1 MDAGIMD
8 GTSLLFGAVGAVPG
22 IKNPIMVAQLMV
34 EEQRKGL
41 LPLGTDDRL
50 VGLGISLHLVMFFHL
65 DYLIGRVP
73 PGFLVGEG
81 AREWAIRH
89 GIPGVKQGCIFNR
102 LSISLMQRI
111 DLWKPIG
118 SG

>member
-50 VGLGISLHLVMFFHL
+50 VGLGISLYLVMFFHL
-65 DYLIGRVP
+65 DYT
-73 PGFLVGEG
+73 
-81 AREWAIRH
+81 
-89 GIPGVKQGCIFNR
+89 QY
-102 LSISLMQRI
+102 
-111 DLWKPIG
+111 DLKETP
-118 SG
+118 

>member
-50 VGLGISLHLVMFFHL
+50 VGLGISL
-65 DYLIGRVP
+65 Y
-73 PGFLVGEG
+73 
-81 AREWAIRH
+81 
-89 GIPGVKQGCIFNR
+89 CT
-102 LSISLMQRI
+102 
-111 DLWKPIG
+111 
-118 SG
+118 

>member
-50 VGLGISLHLVMFFHL
+50 VGLGISLCNVLSS
-65 DYLIGRVP
+65 
-73 PGFLVGEG
+73 
-81 AREWAIRH
+81 
-89 GIPGVKQGCIFNR
+89 R
-102 LSISLMQRI
+102 LSHRTSAPRI
-111 DLWKPIG
+111 LG
-118 SG
+118 G

>member
-1 MDAGIMD
+1 MKLSESIKNILILGQSESGTVEMDAGIMD

-50 VGLGISLHLVMFFHL
+50 VGLGISLYLVMFFHL
-65 DYLIGRVP
+65 V
-73 PGFLVGEG
+73 
-81 AREWAIRH
+81 
-89 GIPGVKQGCIFNR
+89 
-102 LSISLMQRI
+102 
-111 DLWKPIG
+111 
-118 SG
+118 

>member
-50 VGLGISLHLVMFFHL
+50 EFH
-65 DYLIGRVP
+65 
-73 PGFLVGEG
+73 
-81 AREWAIRH
+81 H
-89 GIPGVKQGCIFNR
+89 T
-102 LSISLMQRI
+102 
-111 DLWKPIG
+111 
-118 SG
+118 

>member
-50 VGLGISLHLVMFFHL
+50 VGGFHYTWRYSFISL
-65 DYLIGRVP
+65 
-73 PGFLVGEG
+73 
-81 AREWAIRH
+81 
-89 GIPGVKQGCIFNR
+89 
-102 LSISLMQRI
+102 IS
-111 DLWKPIG
+111 
-118 SG
+118 

>member
-1 MDAGIMD
+1 MKLSESIQNILILGQSESGTVEMDAGIMD

-50 VGLGISLHLVMFFHL
+50 VGLGISLHLVMF
-65 DYLIGRVP
+65 
-73 PGFLVGEG
+73 
-81 AREWAIRH
+81 
-89 GIPGVKQGCIFNR
+89 
-102 LSISLMQRI
+102 
-111 DLWKPIG
+111 
-118 SG
+118 

>member
-50 VGLGISLHLVMFFHL
+50 VGLGISLWNVLSS
-65 DYLIGRVP
+65 
-73 PGFLVGEG
+73 
-81 AREWAIRH
+81 
-89 GIPGVKQGCIFNR
+89 R
-102 LSISLMQRI
+102 LSHRTSAPRI
-111 DLWKPIG
+111 LG
-118 SG
+118 G